1 MPKKRRARK
10 QAGKGPVWD
19 WIKKAAKQ
27 THDFVKDNRLI
38 SRGAA
43 TISPFVGPYAGTI
56 NRIGTTAG
64 ALGYGK
70 RPKKK
75 GRPRKRL

>member
-43 TISPFVGPYAGTI
+43 TISPFAGPYAGTI
-56 NRIGTTAG
+56 NRVGNVAATM
-64 ALGYGK
+64 GYGRRK
-70 RPKKK
+70 PRGKRRPKK
-75 GRPRKRL
+75 